1 MTITLITD
9 RVSWSDGFGKRTRND
24 GIKFWPERAIGR
36 DPVVNAAEV
45 TAALERRHRVVP
57 DRPAKKM
64 TLREA
69 VALAGI
75 SPAGMLKRVRKHGW
89 AAAMAMSD

>member
-36 DPVVNAAEV
+36 DPAVNAAEV
-45 TAALERRHRVVP
+45 TAALERRDSGGTRSSGE
-57 DRPAKKM
+57 KL

-69 VALAGI
+69 AALAGI
-75 SPAGMLKRVRKHGW
+75 SPAGMFKRVRKHGW

>member
-36 DPVVNAAEV
+36 DPTVNAAEV
-45 TAALERRHRVVP
+45 TAALERQHWGL
-57 DRPAKKM
+57 K
-64 TLREA
+64 
-69 VALAGI
+69 
-75 SPAGMLKRVRKHGW
+75 LKRSLVVDDLLI
-89 AAAMAMSD
+89 AE